1 MSKEKEKERR
11 READIRRQI
20 KKEYEDKLQENA
32 TRIIALESALK
43 QQEAEF
49 RELKRQHHI
58 QQRKVQETEAN
69 PLSAIGSIFNSPLM
83 KMAAGTMQYPEPETE
98 AAADVGAQPETNA
111 QGTGTADLK
120 PDFVNDLIF
129 LKKREFLEVYR
140 IEPAEGGY
148 NVFYS
153 LANVKDADLTPVIE
167 TIAAKAGNAALLLN
181 KKPISSYDEAQ
192 QLMYREAEI
201 PENDVVFH

>member
-1 MSKEKEKERR
+1 MRKEKEKERR

-43 QQEAEF
+43 QQEVEF

-58 QQRKVQETEAN
+58 LQRKVQETEAN
-69 PLSAIGSIFNSPLM
+69 PLSAIGSILNSPLM
-83 KMAAGTMQYPEPETE
+83 KMAAGTMQYPEPEAE
-98 AAADVGAQPETNA
+98 AAADAGAQPETDA
-111 QGTGTADLK
+111 QETGTADPK
-120 PDFVNDLIF
+120 PDFVNDMIF
-129 LKKREFLEVYR
+129 LKKREFLEIYR
-140 IEPAEGGY
+140 IEPGEGGY

-167 TIAAKAGNAALLLN
+167 TIAAKVDNAALLRN
-181 KKPISSYDEAQ
+181 KKPIASYDEAQ

-201 PENDVVFH
+201 PENDVVFQ